1 MLRGRLLSRRLSTA
15 ALSEV
20 ASAARFAAR
29 LDAALKSAPS
39 AADLRTLQQRP
50 MLTTRMS
57 RGLRT
62 VRTGYAY

>member
-15 ALSEV
+15 ALPEV

-39 AADLRTLQQRP
+39 AADLRTLQQQP
-50 MLTTRMS
+50 MLTRTS